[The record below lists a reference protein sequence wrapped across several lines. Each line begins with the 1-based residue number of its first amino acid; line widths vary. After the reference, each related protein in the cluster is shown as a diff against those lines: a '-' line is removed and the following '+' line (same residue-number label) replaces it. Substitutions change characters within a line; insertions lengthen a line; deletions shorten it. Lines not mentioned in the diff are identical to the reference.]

1 MASITRPGLCMSLLY
16 SIQLTSDI
24 CTAAMIWGAISAC
37 TALVKTYEALLGVR
51 VILGVSEAVFFPGAI
66 YLLSAWYTKN
76 ELGRRIAGL
85 YLAQQIGNAFGGL
98 LAAAILTMDGAHG
111 IAGWR
116 WLFIM

>member
-1 MASITRPGLCMSLLY
+1 MRVRHHPIGAML
-16 SIQLTSDI
+16 IQDI
-24 CTAAMIWGAISAC
+24 CTAAMIWGGISAC

-98 LAAAILTMDGAHG
+98 LAAAILTMDGTHG